1 MNRKHLER
9 ILDCLKLG
17 IEVFFKKLETG
28 KYIKNINFS
37 STLSKVIFWYWTT
50 CDYNLPPTF
59 QARTLSDLHANF
71 LLLLFFSYSTT
82 EKKQKLHNQNRQRP
96 RRRLKFTIDQTLRI
110 EHNVPLAK
118 GIYNRLP
125 HVIHS
130 ERDITLNS

>member
-1 MNRKHLER
+1 MNGKYLER
-9 ILDCLKLG
+9 IFHCLKLV
-17 IEVFFKKLETG
+17 IEVFFRDVEIHQ
-28 KYIKNINFS
+28 KYQFFFHSIKSYILVLDN
-37 STLSKVIFWYWTT
+37 LY
-50 CDYNLPPTF
+50 YNLPPTF

-130 ERDITLNS
+130 ERHNSQ